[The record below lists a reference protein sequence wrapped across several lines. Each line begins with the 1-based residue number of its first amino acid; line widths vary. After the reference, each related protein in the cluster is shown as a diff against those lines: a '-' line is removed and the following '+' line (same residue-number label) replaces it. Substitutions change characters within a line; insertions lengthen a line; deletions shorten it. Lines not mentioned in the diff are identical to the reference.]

1 MKSDPISLQI
11 VSKRYFV
18 TLPDGIAAALD
29 NWAESE
35 NNKPTSLA
43 AFLIEKAVRE
53 AAQNGTIPP
62 ISQAIPTDKPDSE

>member
-1 MKSDPISLQI
+1 MSEDA

-29 NWAESE
+29 GWAESE
-35 NNKPTSLA
+35 NNKPSSLA

-53 AAQNGTIPP
+53 AADKGTIPP
-62 ISQAIPTDKPDSE
+62 ISQAADKGDDS

>member
-1 MKSDPISLQI
+1 MAQAF

-29 NWAESE
+29 KWAESE
-35 NNKPTSLA
+35 NNKPTTLA

-53 AAQNGTIPP
+53 AADKAIIPP
-62 ISQAIPTDKPDSE
+62 ISQIESKSESS